1 MIEFEILEKI
11 KQYNRIIIHRHIRPD
26 GDCIGSQSG
35 LKLAIKLNYP
45 EKEVYAVGDIIPEY
59 CTPYGILDNVED
71 DMYKDALVIVVDT
84 ATDSRICDQRY
95 KTGAYIIKID
105 HHDDSSEYGNIN
117 YVLPEIP
124 ACAAIITKLLNM
136 WNFEINDKIASSL
149 FFGIVTDTGRFR
161 YRGINEEIFI
171 QAGKLLSHG
180 IDTESLYTN
189 LYLKEDLI
197 YKLQGYVYL
206 NFKRTENGVAYIH
219 FTEKLIKK
227 FNVTKEDAANL
238 VNCLDSIKGSLIW
251 VVFVDQMLEPDPN
264 CTNKLERP
272 ENEIRVRLR
281 SRFVEVNDVAKNYRG
296 GGHLTAAGATIYS
309 TKEKNKLLKELDEN
323 LQKMEQK
330 LRAEEERL
338 MQQVDTQCLP
348 SNLQEDE
355 VLNSEKQVEQTK
367 LSETER
373 QVEQEKTLESDI
385 KTRKK
390 VEPQEK
396 HKKCYPKKRR
406 TLYFQKRIE

>member
-71 DMYKDALVIVVDT
+71 DMYKDALVIVVYT

-309 TKEKNKLLKELDEN
+309 TKEKNKLLKELDE
-323 LQKMEQK
+323 K
-330 LRAEEERL
+330 LKNYKENN
-338 MQQVDTQCLP
+338 P
-348 SNLQEDE
+348 G
-355 VLNSEKQVEQTK
+355 VL
-367 LSETER
+367 
-373 QVEQEKTLESDI
+373 
-385 KTRKK
+385 
-390 VEPQEK
+390 
-396 HKKCYPKKRR
+396 
-406 TLYFQKRIE
+406 

>member
-161 YRGINEEIFI
+161 YRGINEEIF
-171 QAGKLLSHG
+171 
-180 IDTESLYTN
+180 
-189 LYLKEDLI
+189 
-197 YKLQGYVYL
+197 
-206 NFKRTENGVAYIH
+206 
-219 FTEKLIKK
+219 
-227 FNVTKEDAANL
+227 
-238 VNCLDSIKGSLIW
+238 
-251 VVFVDQMLEPDPN
+251 
-264 CTNKLERP
+264 
-272 ENEIRVRLR
+272 
-281 SRFVEVNDVAKNYRG
+281 
-296 GGHLTAAGATIYS
+296 YS
-309 TKEKNKLLKELDEN
+309 
-323 LQKMEQK
+323 
-330 LRAEEERL
+330 
-338 MQQVDTQCLP
+338 
-348 SNLQEDE
+348 SW
-355 VLNSEKQVEQTK
+355 
-367 LSETER
+367 
-373 QVEQEKTLESDI
+373 
-385 KTRKK
+385 
-390 VEPQEK
+390 
-396 HKKCYPKKRR
+396 
-406 TLYFQKRIE
+406 

>member
-59 CTPYGILDNVED
+59 CTPYGILDNVEED
-71 DMYKDALVIVVDT
+71 NYDGVFIGRNQAIEMATQKSLVIVVDT

-161 YRGINEEIFI
+161 YRGLNEEIFI
-171 QAGKLLSHG
+171 QMG
-180 IDTESLYTN
+180 
-189 LYLKEDLI
+189 
-197 YKLQGYVYL
+197 
-206 NFKRTENGVAYIH
+206 R
-219 FTEKLIKK
+219 
-227 FNVTKEDAANL
+227 
-238 VNCLDSIKGSLIW
+238 
-251 VVFVDQMLEPDPN
+251 
-264 CTNKLERP
+264 
-272 ENEIRVRLR
+272 
-281 SRFVEVNDVAKNYRG
+281 
-296 GGHLTAAGATIYS
+296 
-309 TKEKNKLLKELDEN
+309 
-323 LQKMEQK
+323 
-330 LRAEEERL
+330 
-338 MQQVDTQCLP
+338 
-348 SNLQEDE
+348 
-355 VLNSEKQVEQTK
+355 
-367 LSETER
+367 
-373 QVEQEKTLESDI
+373 
-385 KTRKK
+385 
-390 VEPQEK
+390 
-396 HKKCYPKKRR
+396 
-406 TLYFQKRIE
+406 